1 MAGSG
6 ELTVRTAPVAGFL
19 TGYLESAAVTPFELV
34 KARPR
39 VTPRPSLPLFAPFVA
54 TPRLTSRAGALLLLL
69 QVRMQVK
76 EHAGR
81 YVSSVACARAVV
93 ASEGVTALYRG
104 FGATCARNTTF
115 NGVYFGLIFAGQR
128 AVPPREGAADIAQN
142 LALGAAAG
150 AAATLL
156 KAPFDVVKSRIQAQL
171 PDAAGKLRYRHTWQA
186 CALVAREE
194 GVAALWKG
202 LGPMLLRCT
211 LGFSISYAAFDAALA
226 AMGAP
231 RAERQAAAAAAA
243 AESA

>member
-19 TGYLESAAVTPFELV
+19 TGYLESACVTPFELV
-34 KARPR
+34 KARHPAR
-39 VTPRPSLPLFAPFVA
+39 YEAPLLCRLVTFFLAAP
-54 TPRLTSRAGALLLLL
+54 

-81 YVSSVACARAVV
+81 YASSAACARAVV
-93 ASEGVTALYRG
+93 ASEGVAALYRG

-115 NGVYFGLIFAGQR
+115 NGVYFGIIFAGQD
-128 AVPPREGAADIAQN
+128 ALPPRDGAADIAQN

-156 KAPFDVVKSRIQAQL
+156 KAPFDVVTSRIQAQL
-171 PDAAGKLRYRHTWQA
+171 PGPGGALRYRHTTQSLL
-186 CALVAREE
+186 LVAREE

-243 AESA
+243 VESP

>member
-1 MAGSG
+1 M
-6 ELTVRTAPVAGFL
+6 L
-19 TGYLESAAVTPFELV
+19 
-34 KARPR
+34 
-39 VTPRPSLPLFAPFVA
+39 
-54 TPRLTSRAGALLLLL
+54 
-69 QVRMQVK
+69 K

-81 YVSSVACARAVV
+81 YASSVARARAVM

-128 AVPPREGAADIAQN
+128 ALPPRDGAADIAQN

-186 CALVAREE
+186 CALVARE
-194 GVAALWKG
+194 AALWA
-202 LGPMLLRCT
+202 LGPCCCAARWGSRFLMPPSTPRSPPWARRAPRGRRRPPPQPPSRPERAGGT
-211 LGFSISYAAFDAALA
+211 AIYGTFSLA
-226 AMGAP
+226 AHEETTAMTC
-231 RAERQAAAAAAA
+231 RD
-243 AESA
+243 

>member
-1 MAGSG
+1 
-6 ELTVRTAPVAGFL
+6 
-19 TGYLESAAVTPFELV
+19 
-34 KARPR
+34 
-39 VTPRPSLPLFAPFVA
+39 
-54 TPRLTSRAGALLLLL
+54 
-69 QVRMQVK
+69 MQVK

-81 YVSSVACARAVV
+81 YTSSAACARAVV
-93 ASEGVTALYRG
+93 ATEGVAALYRG

-115 NGVYFGLIFAGQR
+115 NGVYFGLIFAGQS
-128 AVPPREGAADIAQN
+128 ALPPRAGAADVAQN
-142 LALGAAAG
+142 LALGAASG

-171 PDAAGKLRYRHTWQA
+171 PDAAGKLLYRHTWQA

-211 LGFSISYAAFDAALA
+211 LGFSISYAAFDAALG

-231 RAERQAAAAAAA
+231 RAERRAAAAAAA
-243 AESA
+243 AEAP